1 MRVPSPRPNAVNVN
15 CLLSLVILIF
25 IALGTNTTWAQ
36 TIYPERPI
44 RLIVSF
50 AAGGPTDIF
59 ARLVAVRLEK
69 ELGQPIIVENKP
81 GGGSNI
87 GSEFVARAKPDGYTL
102 LLGTIANT
110 TNMALYKNLGYD
122 TERDFVHITQIM
134 SSPSILVVNNN
145 IPAKNLAELITY
157 VQANP
162 GKLSYASSGAG
173 GLQHHAGELLKLRAN
188 LDILHIPYKG
198 AAPALTDVMGGNVA
212 MGFKT
217 ASGVMPTILNGRVR
231 AIAVAGRQRLAQLP
245 DLPTMIEA
253 GMPDFEADSWNGL
266 FAPAGTPPEII
277 AKLAKATIT
286 ILKSAEIA
294 EKFATISATPV
305 GSTPEQFKQYVHE
318 EVMKWGQVAKQAGVK
333 IE

>member
-1 MRVPSPRPNAVNVN
+1 MHPPSPRPNASSVNRLV
-15 CLLSLVILIF
+15 SLVIFIF
-25 IALGTNTTWAQ
+25 NCLAANTTWAQ
-36 TIYPERPI
+36 TSYPERPI

-69 ELGQPIIVENKP
+69 ELGQPVIVENKP

-110 TNMALYKNLGYD
+110 TNMALYKNLGHD
-122 TERDFVHITQIM
+122 TERDFIHITQIM

-145 IPAKNLAELITY
+145 IPAKNLAELIAY

-188 LDILHIPYKG
+188 LDMLHIPYKG
-198 AAPALTDVMGGNVA
+198 AAPALTDVVGGNVA

-245 DLPTMIEA
+245 DLPTMIES
-253 GMPDFEADSWNGL
+253 GMPEFEADSWNGL
-266 FAPAGTPPEII
+266 FAPAGTPPDII
-277 AKLAKATIT
+277 AKLAKATIA
-286 ILKSAEIA
+286 ILKSDEIA

-305 GSTPEQFKQYVHE
+305 GSTPEQFKRYVHE
-318 EVMKWGQVAKQAGVK
+318 EIVKWGQVAKQAGVK

>member
-1 MRVPSPRPNAVNVN
+1 MFS
-15 CLLSLVILIF
+15 CLG
-25 IALGTNTTWAQ
+25 ANTAWAQ
-36 TIYPERPI
+36 TRYPERPI

-134 SSPSILVVNNN
+134 SSPSILVVNNDF
-145 IPAKNLAELITY
+145 PAKNLAELMAY

-173 GLQHHAGELLKLRAN
+173 GLQHHAGELLKIRAN
-188 LDILHIPYKG
+188 LDMLHIPYKG
-198 AAPALTDVMGGNVA
+198 AVPALTDVMGGNVA

-217 ASGVMPTILNGRVR
+217 ASGVMPTILNGKVR

-245 DLPTMIEA
+245 ELPTMIEL
-253 GMPDFEADSWNGL
+253 GMADFEVDSWNGL
-266 FAPAGTPPEII
+266 FAPIGTPPEII
-277 AKLAKATIT
+277 ARLAQATIS
-286 ILKSAEIA
+286 ILKSDEIA
-294 EKFATISATPV
+294 QKFATISAVPV
-305 GSTPEQFKQYVHE
+305 GSTPEQFKAYVRQE
-318 EVMKWGQVAKQAGVK
+318 IIKWGQVAKQAKVT
-333 IE
+333 ID

>member
-1 MRVPSPRPNAVNVN
+1 MRAPSPRSNVAN
-15 CLLSLVILIF
+15 VPRLLSLVILIF
-25 IALGTNTTWAQ
+25 IALSTNTSWAQ
-36 TIYPERPI
+36 TSYPERPI

-110 TNMALYKNLGYD
+110 TNMALYKNLGY
-122 TERDFVHITQIM
+122 FVHITQIM

-145 IPAKNLAELITY
+145 IPAKNLAELIAY

-173 GLQHHAGELLKLRAN
+173 GLQHHAGELLKMRAN
-188 LDILHIPYKG
+188 LDMLHIPYKG
-198 AAPALTDVMGGNVA
+198 AVPALTDVMGGNVA

-245 DLPTMIEA
+245 DLPTMIES

-266 FAPAGTPPEII
+266 FAPAGTPPDII
-277 AKLAKATIT
+277 AKLAKATIA
-286 ILKSAEIA
+286 ILKSDEIA
-294 EKFATISATPV
+294 EKFATISAVPV
-305 GSTPEQFKQYVHE
+305 GSTPEQFKRYVHE
-318 EVMKWGQVAKQAGVK
+318 EVMKWGQVAKQAGVT
-333 IE
+333 ID

>member
-1 MRVPSPRPNAVNVN
+1 MRVPSLRPNAVNVN
-15 CLLSLVILIF
+15 CLLSLVIFIF
-25 IALGTNTTWAQ
+25 IALGANTTWAQ
-36 TIYPERPI
+36 TSYPERPI

-145 IPAKNLAELITY
+145 IPAKNLAELIAY

-188 LDILHIPYKG
+188 LDMLHIPYKG
-198 AAPALTDVMGGNVA
+198 AAPALTDVVGGNVA

-266 FAPAGTPPEII
+266 FAPAGTPPDII
-277 AKLAKATIT
+277 AKLAKATIA

-305 GSTPEQFKQYVHE
+305 GSTPEQFKRYVHE
-318 EVMKWGQVAKQAGVK
+318 EIVKWGQVAKQAGVK

>member
-1 MRVPSPRPNAVNVN
+1 MRVPSLRPNAVNVN
-15 CLLSLVILIF
+15 CLLSLVIFIF
-25 IALGTNTTWAQ
+25 IALGANTTWAQ
-36 TIYPERPI
+36 TSYPERPI

-145 IPAKNLAELITY
+145 IPAKNLAELIAY

-188 LDILHIPYKG
+188 LDMLHIPYKG
-198 AAPALTDVMGGNVA
+198 AAPALTDVVGGNVA

-266 FAPAGTPPEII
+266 FAPAGTPPDII
-277 AKLAKATIT
+277 AKLAKATIA
-286 ILKSAEIA
+286 ILKSDEIA

-305 GSTPEQFKQYVHE
+305 GSTPEQFKRYVHE

>member
-1 MRVPSPRPNAVNVN
+1 MRAPSPRPNTARLNR
-15 CLLSLVILIF
+15 LLSLIILMF
-25 IALGTNTTWAQ
+25 SCLSAHTTWAQ
-36 TIYPERPI
+36 TRYPERPI

-110 TNMALYKNLGYD
+110 TNMAIYKNLGYD

-134 SSPSILVVNNN
+134 SSPSILVVNND

-173 GLQHHAGELLKLRAN
+173 GLQHHAGELLKIRAN
-188 LDILHIPYKG
+188 LDMLHIPYKG
-198 AAPALTDVMGGNVA
+198 AVPALTDVMGGNVA

-217 ASGVMPTILNGRVR
+217 ASGVMPTILNGKVR

-245 DLPTMIEA
+245 DLPTMIEL
-253 GMPDFEADSWNGL
+253 GMADFEVDSWNGL
-266 FAPAGTPPEII
+266 FAPTGTPPEII
-277 AKLAKATIT
+277 ARLAQATIS
-286 ILKSAEIA
+286 ILKSEEIA
-294 EKFATISATPV
+294 QKFATISAVPV
-305 GSTPEQFKQYVHE
+305 GSTPEQFKAYVHQE
-318 EVMKWGQVAKQAGVK
+318 IIKWGQVAKQAKVTLD
-333 IE
+333 

>member
-1 MRVPSPRPNAVNVN
+1 
-15 CLLSLVILIF
+15 
-25 IALGTNTTWAQ
+25 
-36 TIYPERPI
+36 
-44 RLIVSF
+44 
-50 AAGGPTDIF
+50 
-59 ARLVAVRLEK
+59 
-69 ELGQPIIVENKP
+69 LGQPIIVENKP

-145 IPAKNLAELITY
+145 IPAKNLAELIAY

-188 LDILHIPYKG
+188 LDMLHIPYKG
-198 AAPALTDVMGGNVA
+198 AAPALTDVVGGNVA

-266 FAPAGTPPEII
+266 FAPAGTPPDII
-277 AKLAKATIT
+277 AKLAKATIA
-286 ILKSAEIA
+286 ILKSDEIA

-305 GSTPEQFKQYVHE
+305 GSTPEQFKRYVHE
-318 EVMKWGQVAKQAGVK
+318 EVMKWGQVAKQAGVT
-333 IE
+333 ID

>member
-1 MRVPSPRPNAVNVN
+1 MRVPSLRPNAVNVN
-15 CLLSLVILIF
+15 CLLSFVIFIF
-25 IALGTNTTWAQ
+25 IALGANTTWAQ
-36 TIYPERPI
+36 TSYPERPI

-145 IPAKNLAELITY
+145 IPAKNLAELIAY

-188 LDILHIPYKG
+188 LDMLHIPYKG
-198 AAPALTDVMGGNVA
+198 AAPALTDVVGGNVA

-266 FAPAGTPPEII
+266 FAPAGTPPDII
-277 AKLAKATIT
+277 AKLAKATIA
-286 ILKSAEIA
+286 ILKSDEIA

-305 GSTPEQFKQYVHE
+305 GSTPEQFKRYVHE
-318 EVMKWGQVAKQAGVK
+318 EVMKWGQVAKQAGVT
-333 IE
+333 ID